1 MSLPGCTEN
10 DENKSGLTIENTE
23 SDSNNRDNNTS
34 NTTNNSQSWFRMFS
48 VKNINVSDGSWF
60 KDSLIGQIFYFF
72 KSNKTEGNCAWW
84 KKLMKMG
91 VYSPIVRSQVVQ
103 AQYFKD
109 PSNLRAYYENNQFL
123 LNINND
129 HPDPKQRNPTYAEN
143 MKKLQGF
150 YMYMFEEDSVV
161 IPRESSWFALKDPTS
176 INTKIKFLTDQK
188 EYQQDF
194 LGLKTLNERGALYF
208 RKLPGEHLQLS
219 TEFVEGELADLL
231 R

>member
-1 MSLPGCTEN
+1 
-10 DENKSGLTIENTE
+10 
-23 SDSNNRDNNTS
+23 
-34 NTTNNSQSWFRMFS
+34 
-48 VKNINVSDGSWF
+48 
-60 KDSLIGQIFYFF
+60 
-72 KSNKTEGNCAWW
+72 
-84 KKLMKMG
+84 MKMG

-129 HPDPKQRNPTYAEN
+129 HPDPKQRNQTYAQN
-143 MKKLQGF
+143 MKSLQGF
-150 YMYMFEEDSVV
+150 YMYMFERDSVV
-161 IPRESSWFALKDPTS
+161 IPRESSWFALKDH
-176 INTKIKFLTDQK
+176 NGLKIKYLTDQQ
-188 EYQQDF
+188 EYREDR

-231 R
+231 RWRQTDSEDFLHEKEKELR